1 MVSVIIPIYKV
12 EKYLRKCIDS
22 VLNQTYQDFEI
33 ILVDDC
39 SPDNCPEICDEYAKS
54 DDRIKVIHKENGGV
68 SSARNAGLKVATGE
82 YIAFVDSDDFIS
94 ENFLEILL
102 DGLLT
107 NGADLSCCDRFI
119 IYEGKGDNIQ
129 ELESHVNWQ
138 EVTTQK
144 FDYALTE
151 EKYAGF
157 AWNKLFKKDILLQKN
172 LKFDEQIFT
181 GEDLAFVLEYLT
193 LCEKVA
199 YTQTP
204 LYGYLVRDNSITTT
218 VKFNQRQ
225 FTILR
230 ARERVLEIIKEYSP
244 KNYNFCKA
252 TYLMHAIKQKYLL
265 RPIRKENQEE
275 YRAVTSK
282 IKNNKKG
289 LLFWKNVSI
298 KLKVKLFMMI
308 TFERCFGALYRKT
321 KAK

>member
-39 SPDNCPEICDEYAKS
+39 SPDNCPEICDEYAKKDS
-54 DDRIKVIHKENGGV
+54 RIMVIHKENGGL
-68 SSARNAGLKVATGE
+68 SSARNAGIKVARGE
-82 YIAFVDSDDFIS
+82 YLAFVDSDDTIK
-94 ENFLEILL
+94 ENFLKTLVE
-102 DGLLT
+102 GLED
-107 NGADLSCCDRFI
+107 NSADLCASKLKKVF
-119 IYEGKGDNIQ
+119 ENSNQ
-129 ELESHVNWQ
+129 ELEQVFTNSV
-138 EVTTQK
+138 EIVTDKK

-151 EKYAGF
+151 DKYAGF
-157 AWNKLFKKDILLQKN
+157 VTSMLFKREILINNN
-172 LKFDEQIFT
+172 LLFDEQIFH
-181 GEDLAFVLEYLT
+181 GEDLPFTLEYLT
-193 LCEKVA
+193 HCDKVFFIDSG
-199 YTQTP
+199 
-204 LYGYLVRDNSITTT
+204 LYLYLIRENSITTS
-218 VKFNQRQ
+218 VRFNKRQ

-230 ARERVLEIIKEYSP
+230 ARERVLEIIKQYSP

-265 RPIRKENQEE
+265 RPIRKENKEE
-275 YRAVTSK
+275 YSEVTKK